1 MEDYTS
7 KSSRVVFGIE
17 ALADPRPGG
26 PREGPQIMRGPFPA
40 TSGAKYVYIYI
51 YIHIYI
57 YTYIYIHIYI
67 YIYIH
72 IYIYIYIYMYVC
84 MYVCM
89 VCVYIYIIRNTWRS
103 GLMMSNDNEKG

>member
-40 TSGAKYVYIYI
+40 TSGAKYVYIYTYV
-51 YIHIYI
+51 YICI
-57 YTYIYIHIYI
+57 YTYTYI
-67 YIYIH
+67 
-72 IYIYIYIYMYVC
+72 C

-89 VCVYIYIIRNTWRS
+89 VCIYIIRNTWRS

>member
-40 TSGAKYVYIYI
+40 TSGAKYVYIYLHM
-51 YIHIYI
+51 YTYI
-57 YTYIYIHIYI
+57 YTYIC
-67 YIYIH
+67 
-72 IYIYIYIYMYVC
+72 MYVC
-84 MYVCM
+84 MYG
-89 VCVYIYIIRNTWRS
+89 VYIYIIRNTWRS